1 METQREMISRGP
13 WPNAMTNG
21 TDETPPSLG
30 HQDRL
35 GLELQEVTN
44 AMVRIYKELFGRG
57 PTKARSSYAGRD
69 TLIATLENSLTA
81 AEHNM
86 IALGEHQR
94 VRETRTLFQHA
105 SERNFIE
112 TVEQITGRR
121 VRAFVSGTDTHRDVS
136 TEVFYF
142 EPVTSAEAIKGG

>member
-1 METQREMISRGP
+1 
-13 WPNAMTNG
+13 MTNG
-21 TDETPPSLG
+21 TDETPLSLG
-30 HQDRL
+30 HQDRP

-44 AMVRIYKELFGRG
+44 AMMRIYKELFGRG
-57 PTKARSSYAGRD
+57 PTKARSSYANRD

-86 IALGEHQR
+86 SALGEHQR

-105 SERNFIE
+105 SERNLIE
-112 TVEQITGRR
+112 RVEQITGRR
-121 VRAFVSGTDTHRDVS
+121 VRASVSGTDTHRDVS
-136 TEVFYF
+136 AEVFYF